1 MTRTGLRAMTAAQL
15 VRPPRFARV
24 SARILAFTLLFG
36 SIAAAFVPWQQTSR
50 GSGRVIAYSP
60 IEREQVLKAPI
71 SGQIAYWRVQEGAHV
86 KKGALIVEI
95 SDNDPRI
102 LERLKQERDA
112 TASQS
117 KAAKGSISALTSRLE
132 ALKRARTLSI
142 AAAEAKVRMARNKV
156 KAARQKL
163 KGADATLKTAQ
174 LNLSR
179 QRQLEKRGLSSR
191 RVLEVAELSQAKAK
205 AAVYS
210 ARASLE
216 GARANVL
223 ALQAERQRVGADLL
237 AKIAKAQSTLEKSRG
252 EQGKASASLA
262 KVEVRLSRQAQMRIV
277 APRDGTIV
285 RVIAKQG
292 GEYVKAGDALAV
304 LVPDTARRAVTLW
317 VDGNDAPLIYPGR
330 EVRLQFEGWPAVQ
343 FSGWPSVAVGT
354 FGGKVDFV
362 DATAN
367 REGRFRVV
375 VVANG
380 EPWPEVRY
388 LRQGVRANGW
398 VLLNRVTIG
407 YEVWRQLNG
416 FPPAAKRKP
425 KLDDEATEK
434 SAGSKKAAA
443 R

>member
-1 MTRTGLRAMTAAQL
+1 MTRTGLRAMTATQQ
-15 VRPPRFARV
+15 VRPPRFV
-24 SARILAFTLLFG
+24 HFSARILAAILVLG
-36 SIAAAFVPWQQTSR
+36 SLALALVPWQQTSR
-50 GSGRVIAYSP
+50 GSGRVIAYAP

-71 SGQIAYWRVQEGAHV
+71 GGQIAYWRVQEGAHV

-117 KAAKGSISALTSRLE
+117 KAAKASIE
-132 ALKRARTLSI
+132 ALGARLDALKVARTLSI
-142 AAAEAKVRMARNKV
+142 AAAEAKVRMARNRV
-156 KAARQKL
+156 KAAQQKL
-163 KGADATLKTAQ
+163 KGAAATQQTAR
-174 LNLSR
+174 LNLAR
-179 QRQLEKRGLSSR
+179 QRELEKRGLSSR
-191 RVLEVAELSQAKAK
+191 RALEVAELAFAKAQ
-205 AAVYS
+205 AALYS
-210 ARASLE
+210 GRAALE
-216 GARANVL
+216 ASRADVL
-223 ALQAERQRVGADLL
+223 ARQAERERVGADLL
-237 AKIAKAQSTLEKSRG
+237 AKIAKAQSTLQKARG
-252 EQGKASASLA
+252 DQGKVGADLA

-317 VDGNDAPLIYPGR
+317 VDGNDAPLIHPGR
-330 EVRLQFEGWPAVQ
+330 QVRLQFEGWPAVQ

-354 FGGKVDFV
+354 FGGKVAFV

-388 LRQGVRANGW
+388 LRQGVRAKGW
-398 VLLNRVTIG
+398 ILLNRVTIG
-407 YEVWRQLNG
+407 YELWRQLNG

-425 KLDDEATEK
+425 KLDDEGKAD
-434 SAGSKKAAA
+434 SAGADKAVKQ
-443 R
+443 